1 MTYNE
6 VLEKAHDGAEAVNDA
21 AKNLYEKAMDTAHDG
36 AEVVNDAAKNLY
48 EKALET
54 AHYGAVAVNDAA
66 KNLNEVAK
74 EQWGN
79 ISREAVDNENLIIGV
94 LCGVASILFVYGLC
108 KVVSY
113 LDKQTGRK

>member
-1 MTYNE
+1 MTYNKTI
-6 VLEKAHDGAEAVNDA
+6 EKAHDGVEA
-21 AKNLYEKAMDTAHDG
+21 
-36 AEVVNDAAKNLY
+36 VNDAAKNLY

-54 AHYGAVAVNDAA
+54 AHDGPEAVNDAA

-113 LDKQTGRK
+113 LDNQNGGK

>member
-6 VLEKAHDGAEAVNDA
+6 VLDKVHDGAEAVNDA
-21 AKNLYEKAMDTAHDG
+21 AKS
-36 AEVVNDAAKNLY
+36 LY

-54 AHYGAVAVNDAA
+54 AHEGVEAVNDAA

-74 EQWGN
+74 EQCGK
-79 ISREAVDNENLIIGV
+79 ISQEAADNENLIIGV

-113 LDKQTGRK
+113 LDNQNGGK

>member
-6 VLEKAHDGAEAVNDA
+6 VLDKAHEVAEAVNDE
-21 AKNLYEKAMDTAHDG
+21 AKD
-36 AEVVNDAAKNLY
+36 LY

-113 LDKQTGRK
+113 LDNQNGRK

>member
-6 VLEKAHDGAEAVNDA
+6 TLEKAHDEAKAVNDA
-21 AKNLYEKAMDTAHDG
+21 AKDLYEKALDTAHDG
-36 AEVVNDAAKNLY
+36 VE
-48 EKALET
+48 
-54 AHYGAVAVNDAA
+54 AVNDAA
-66 KNLNEVAK
+66 KNLNELAK
-74 EQWGN
+74 EEWGN

-113 LDKQTGRK
+113 LDNQNGRK

>member
-6 VLEKAHDGAEAVNDA
+6 VLDKVHDETEAFNDA
-21 AKNLYEKAMDTAHDG
+21 AKSMC
-36 AEVVNDAAKNLY
+36 

-54 AHYGAVAVNDAA
+54 AHDGAEAVNDAA

-74 EQWGN
+74 EQCGK
-79 ISREAVDNENLIIGV
+79 ISQEAADNENLIIGV

>member
-21 AKNLYEKAMDTAHDG
+21 AKNL
-36 AEVVNDAAKNLY
+36 
-48 EKALET
+48 
-54 AHYGAVAVNDAA
+54 
-66 KNLNEVAK
+66 NEVAK
-74 EQWGN
+74 EQWDN
-79 ISREAVDNENLIIGV
+79 ISKEAADNENLIIGV

-113 LDKQTGRK
+113 LDKQNGRK

>member
-21 AKNLYEKAMDTAHDG
+21 AKE
-36 AEVVNDAAKNLY
+36 LY

-54 AHYGAVAVNDAA
+54 AHDGVEAVNDAA
-66 KNLNEVAK
+66 KNLNELAK

-79 ISREAVDNENLIIGV
+79 ISREAVNNENLIIGV

-113 LDKQTGRK
+113 LDKQNGRK